1 MAEPKNTNQ
10 AAQEA
15 RRAAAPPPATAP
27 GYPPDPVSRSA
38 QADAEEAQRKTATSP
53 NPKRIRHETRR
64 GETLLSSFG
73 PIRIDELG
81 FVENMHELQ
90 AKPDQLLQITGFQD
104 GDKFWHP
111 DDADGSTGKKAG
123 KRDEQARKLDEMNLQ
138 AQAEQTLNRPGDE
151 DVKNLIRE
159 LEADPKAP
167 RNSAGYLDMGHVNEA
182 LRQRKWPVISG
193 TKRVFLTDQIRATA
207 PQAAAGGVL
216 PKLQSPGID
225 PRVTSGGINTPLH
238 TSDVVD
244 ESRATANVMDDNKVP
259 PLPKT
264 QT

>member
-123 KRDEQARKLDEMNLQ
+123 KRDEQARK
-138 AQAEQTLNRPGDE
+138 
-151 DVKNLIRE
+151 
-159 LEADPKAP
+159 
-167 RNSAGYLDMGHVNEA
+167 
-182 LRQRKWPVISG
+182 WPVISG